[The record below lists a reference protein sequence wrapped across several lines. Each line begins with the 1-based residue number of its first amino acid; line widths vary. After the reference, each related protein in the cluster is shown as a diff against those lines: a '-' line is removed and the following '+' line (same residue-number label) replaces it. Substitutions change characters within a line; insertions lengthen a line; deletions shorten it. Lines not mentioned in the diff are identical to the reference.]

1 MTIYGELP
9 TSYFSTPAPS
19 LDPKLFENRSLR
31 SWVRSGVLSVLRGF
45 LNRNYR
51 HSELWA
57 HPWLAGSAVSYQ
69 WQAAREP
76 GDLDCLIGVDFTGFR
91 KANPEYRGLT
101 DREIADQLNEEFRE
115 QLHTETENWNGFE
128 LTFYVNPAA
137 TDIRSIKPYAAY
149 DLKYDEW
156 TVTPDPQQ
164 AAPSN
169 PEWDAV
175 ADSDKSTASVAA
187 TRFTAA
193 VQDMGLAT
201 SEAVRRNAEIRMT
214 AAMQQANALYNDIHS
229 NRSLAFSPEGTG
241 YADFHNY
248 RWQAGKR
255 AGTIE
260 QLRQMR
266 KQMKASLQNKNPYG
280 VELPDHSTLVRRAA
294 LYGKRPN

>member
-19 LDPKLFENRSLR
+19 LDPKLFENRSLK
-31 SWVRSGVLSVLRGF
+31 SWVRSGVLSVLRDF
-45 LNRNYR
+45 LNLHYR
-51 HSELWA
+51 HSELWS

-76 GDLDCLIGVDFTGFR
+76 GDLDCLVGVDFVGFR
-91 KANPEYRGLT
+91 RANPEYRGLT
-101 DREIADQLNEEFRE
+101 DREIAEQLNEEFRDE
-115 QLHTETENWNGFE
+115 LHGQTENWNGFE
-128 LTFYVNPAA
+128 LTFYVNPSA
-137 TDIRSIKPYAAY
+137 TDIRAIKPYAAY
-149 DLKYDEW
+149 DLKYNEW

-164 AAPSN
+164 SAPSN

-175 ADSDKSTASVAA
+175 AENDRATAETAA

-193 VQDMGLAT
+193 VQDMGMST
-201 SEAVRRNAEIRMT
+201 NEAVRRNAETRMT

-229 NRSLAFSPEGTG
+229 NRSLAFSPEGQG

-255 AGTIE
+255 AGTID
-260 QLRQMR
+260 QLRKMR
-266 KQMKASLQNKNPYG
+266 TQMKASLQGNNPYG
-280 VELPDHSTLVRRAA
+280 VTLPSHSTLVRRAA
-294 LYGKRPN
+294 LYGKRPQ

>member
-19 LDPKLFENRSLR
+19 LDPKLFENRSLK
-31 SWVRSGVLSVLRGF
+31 SWVRSGVLSVLNDF
-45 LNRNYR
+45 LNLRYR

-76 GDLDCLIGVDFTGFR
+76 GDLDCLVGVDFTGFR

-101 DREIADQLNEEFRE
+101 DREVADQLNEEFRD
-115 QLHTETENWNGFE
+115 QLHGQTENWNGFE
-128 LTFYVNPAA
+128 LTFYVNPSA
-137 TDIRSIKPYAAY
+137 TDVRAIKPYAAY
-149 DLKYDEW
+149 DLKYNEW

-169 PEWDAV
+169 PDWDAV
-175 ADSDKSTASVAA
+175 AENDKSTASAAA

-193 VQDMGLAT
+193 VQDMSMST
-201 SEAVRRNAEIRMT
+201 NEAVRRNAETRMT
-214 AAMQQANALYNDIHS
+214 AAMQQANALYNDIHN
-229 NRSLAFSPEGTG
+229 NRSLAFSPEGAG

-255 AGTIE
+255 SGTIE

-266 KQMKASLQNKNPYG
+266 KQMKASLQSKNPYG
-280 VELPDHSTLVRRAA
+280 VDLPDTSTLIRRAA
-294 LYGKRPN
+294 LYGKRPQ